1 MPQKQQQ
8 QQLKP
13 NISAQ
18 RALANNSEKMS
29 NNQNKGQLLR
39 LTVDKHDNNIS
50 TNTSVQYAAQAK
62 GTEASHAHSIAL
74 NDNQTKQTHT
84 DRLRDSN
91 GGLMLHGLAG
101 GLFA

>member
-1 MPQKQQQ
+1 M
-8 QQLKP
+8 
-13 NISAQ
+13 Q

-39 LTVDKHDNNIS
+39 LTVDKHDN
-50 TNTSVQYAAQAK
+50 NTSVQYAAQAK